1 MARIRHSKTTS
12 IADFTQEDIDA
23 GIARGQYPE
32 GTTLDDVV
40 LSSDWNDDHEIV
52 LPFTAV
58 TPASGTHTLN
68 FGTGQNFTLNAVAVV
83 NTIATSNIPAT
94 AQYGSIEL
102 VHSGSATQ
110 SIAWGGAF
118 RFTGTAPSIPT
129 TAGRLQFYY
138 AINSAGHV
146 CINPFGNLT

>member
-1 MARIRHSKTTS
+1 MAQIRHGKTTS

-23 GIARGQYPE
+23 GIARGQYPA
-32 GTTLDDVV
+32 GTTLADVV

-52 LPFTAV
+52 LPFTTVTAV
-58 TPASGTHTLN
+58 SGTHTLN
-68 FGTGQNFTLNAVAVV
+68 FGTGQNFVLTAVTGV
-83 NTIATSNIPAT
+83 NTIASSNIPAT
-94 AQYGSIEL
+94 AQYGSFEL

-110 SIAWGGAF
+110 SLAWGASFKFSGS
-118 RFTGTAPSIPT
+118 TPSIPSA
-129 TAGRLQFYY
+129 AGRLMFYY